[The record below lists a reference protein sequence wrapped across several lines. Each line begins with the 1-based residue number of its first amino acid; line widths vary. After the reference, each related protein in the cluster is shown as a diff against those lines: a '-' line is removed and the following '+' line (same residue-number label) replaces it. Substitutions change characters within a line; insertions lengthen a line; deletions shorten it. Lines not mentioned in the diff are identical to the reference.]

1 MHLVRSLQMKAY
13 KYIQL
18 IRNFRQR
25 SSNFIQ
31 NLLFPKTICNLG
43 VCFEVENLVPY
54 YVEELSDND
63 FYSLNFLSDVSHLK
77 EAVKQILIPRV
88 VGTNGHKKVR
98 QYIIKSL
105 RDLEWSIELHKFH
118 ENVPILGRLEFQN
131 IIATLNPNADRYL
144 ILSCHY
150 DSKYM
155 GDLQFL
161 GATDSAVPCA
171 MLLNLAKVLKTNLA
185 DFRNTPLSLML
196 IFFDG
201 EEAFEEWLPEDS
213 LYGSRHLARK
223 WEIEGFLDKID
234 MLMLLDLLG
243 SPDPTFYNFFSNT
256 ESWYSRLLSLEERLA
271 RTGFSTY
278 DNSSI
283 NQLQSQRYFQARTLR
298 SASLQDDHTPF
309 LKRGVPILHIIPI
322 PFPSFWHTIEDNES
336 AIDYATTENL
346 ARIVRL
352 FTMQYLLSGIAKKI

>member
-1 MHLVRSLQMKAY
+1 MRKISCHVTLCLIILLLIFCAETANTDSLLVR
-13 KYIQL
+13 
-18 IRNFRQR
+18 RRQ
-25 SSNFIQ
+25 
-31 NLLFPKTICNLG
+31 
-43 VCFEVENLVPY
+43 VPY
-54 YVEELSDND
+54 YTEELSDYE
-63 FYSLNFLSDVSHLK
+63 FYTFNQLSDVSHLK

-88 VGTNGHKKVR
+88 VGTDGHKRVR

-118 ENVPILGRLEFQN
+118 DRVPILGQLEFQN
-131 IIATLNPNADRYL
+131 IIATLNPKADRYL

-155 GDLQFL
+155 GDLPFV

-171 MLLNLAKVLKTNLA
+171 MLLNLAEVLKTHLSA
-185 DFRNTPLSLML
+185 FRNTSLSLML

-213 LYGSRHLARK
+213 LYGSRRLAQK
-223 WEIEGFLDKID
+223 WETEGFLDKID

-256 ESWYSRLLSLEERLA
+256 ESWYSSLLALEERLA
-271 RTGFSTY
+271 KTGFSTY
-278 DNSSI
+278 ANSGI
-283 NQLQSQRYFQARTLR
+283 NPLQSQRYFQDQTVR
-298 SASLQDDHTPF
+298 SAYLQDDHTPF
-309 LKRGVPILHIIPI
+309 LERGVPILHIIPL
-322 PFPSFWHTIEDNES
+322 PFPPFWHTIEDNQS
-336 AIDYATTENL
+336 IIDYVTTENL

-352 FTMQYLLSGIAKKI
+352 FTLQYLLRDSAKKT